1 MQGILL
7 DTGCSRTLI
16 RKDSVAE
23 EKYLEG
29 EAVTVCCSHGDTV
42 LYPLAKIEME
52 VEGVKVGVRAA
63 VAERLLVPVLLGTEL
78 GHLLQ
83 KDPRAAHSEG
93 VVEEVVVS
101 SGSLEDGERSGEF
114 PEDKDIFV
122 EEKGEKTKMGQVGA
136 QSFAVMTQA
145 QRLKQQAD
153 DEEQLVKESLS
164 DVQSSP
170 LEEEGNGL
178 EELEKVAEGES
189 PVFGSQFSKDC
200 FQQSRE
206 RCNVK
211 TKRQC
216 REERHSHGLVQ
227 AKDWPKREESVS
239 GRSLCVDRE
248 ELCQLQRSDENLA
261 GVRRSAQEKEGS
273 SFFWREGLLLQRW

>member
-7 DTGCSRTLI
+7 DTGCSRTMI
-16 RKDSVAE
+16 RKDLVAE

-29 EAVTVCCSHGDTV
+29 EAVTVCCAHGDTV
-42 LYPLAKIEME
+42 LYPLANIEME
-52 VEGVKVGVRAA
+52 VEGVKVGVQAE
-63 VAERLLVPVLLGTEL
+63 VAEKLPVPVLLGTDVPEL

-93 VVEEVVVS
+93 VVEEEVVS
-101 SGSLEDGERSGEF
+101 SGGLEDGERSGEF
-114 PEDKDIFV
+114 PRDKNIFV
-122 EEKGEKTKMGQVGA
+122 EEKSLEGEKTKMGQVGA
-136 QSFAVMTQA
+136 QSFAVMTRA

-153 DEEQLVKESLS
+153 NEEQLVKESLS

-178 EELEKVAEGES
+178 EELEKDAEGES

-216 REERHSHGLVQ
+216 REERHSHGLVR
-227 AKDWPKREESVS
+227 AKDRPKREESVS

-248 ELCQLQRSDENLA
+248 ELCQLQRSDESLA
-261 GVRRSAQEKEGS
+261 GVR
-273 SFFWREGLLLQRW
+273 